1 MSNPPKHIVAV
12 AGLVRDVRGY
22 VLMVHSP
29 RRDWEFPGG
38 QVEEGEDLITA
49 LKREVWEETGIEAS
63 VGALVGVY
71 SNIKSYIVMLDFL
84 CEAIGGALSTSPES
98 LAVEWVK
105 PEEALSR
112 IVRPP
117 IRERM
122 RNMLEFKGQV
132 VYRAYTF
139 DSYAVEADYTVYEE
153 RWV

>member
-22 VLMVHSP
+22 VLMAHSP

-71 SNIKSYIVMLDFL
+71 SNIKSYIVMLDFYARPL
-84 CEAIGGALSTSPES
+84 
-98 LAVEWVK
+98 VE
-105 PEEALSR
+105 L
-112 IVRPP
+112 
-117 IRERM
+117 
-122 RNMLEFKGQV
+122 
-132 VYRAYTF
+132 
-139 DSYAVEADYTVYEE
+139 
-153 RWV
+153 